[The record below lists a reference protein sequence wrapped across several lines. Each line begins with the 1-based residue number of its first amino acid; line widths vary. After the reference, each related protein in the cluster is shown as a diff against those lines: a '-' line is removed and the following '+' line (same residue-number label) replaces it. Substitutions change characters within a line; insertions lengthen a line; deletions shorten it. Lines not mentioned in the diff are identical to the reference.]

1 MTQEVPC
8 QSQVDGS
15 ARPLLR
21 FRQDLRLYLPRD
33 DAGDRRHTVYDPTT
47 DLSYFLGAA
56 ELMVAQLFDGRR
68 SLQDI
73 AMFLLREHGR
83 SLSLAKLQAYEH
95 KLSQLGLLLDDT
107 NKQTKK
113 LMDPA
118 IGISYGPL
126 KALLL
131 IPVLR
136 MDPAPM
142 LQWLYTRARWLCSPL
157 FALAGLLAIAA
168 AAAGL
173 IGHWDSFVRDT
184 RSVYGG
190 DASWLLWHYPV
201 VVVSIF
207 FHEIGHA
214 LSCRHYKVRITDF
227 GIAVYLLLATGWA
240 RPLQADWSM
249 LHKRQRLISIFMGP
263 FASVLFA
270 AAGVFLWLA
279 VTPAA
284 GAPTGG
290 LPAFWQTIGVVMAVS
305 ATVALMP
312 TLLPM
317 FNGDT
322 YLAITEMFGIPRLR
336 QRAFRYVKDL
346 GSGRPHEQQLSRRRK
361 AVYVLTVAGTSL
373 GWVVVWFMLVQL
385 AFAIHRWLAP
395 MFSQPPV

>member
-1 MTQEVPC
+1 VNARR
-8 QSQVDGS
+8 
-15 ARPLLR
+15 ARP
-21 FRQDLRLYLPRD
+21 F
-33 DAGDRRHTVYDPTT
+33 
-47 DLSYFLGAA
+47 
-56 ELMVAQLFDGRR
+56 
-68 SLQDI
+68 
-73 AMFLLREHGR
+73 
-83 SLSLAKLQAYEH
+83 
-95 KLSQLGLLLDDT
+95 
-107 NKQTKK
+107 
-113 LMDPA
+113 
-118 IGISYGPL
+118 
-126 KALLL
+126 
-131 IPVLR
+131 PVLR
-136 MDPAPM
+136 MDPDPM

-157 FALAGLLAIAA
+157 FALAGLLAIAVA
-168 AAAGL
+168 VAGL
-173 IGHWDSFVRDT
+173 IGHWDSFARDT

-190 DASWLLWHYPV
+190 NAGWLLWHYPV
-201 VVVSIF
+201 VVISIF

-305 ATVALMP
+305 ATAALMP

-336 QRAFRYVKDL
+336 QRAFRYIKDL
-346 GSGRPHEQQLSRRRK
+346 GSGRPHEQHLSRRRK
-361 AVYVLTVAGTSL
+361 AVYFLTVAGTSL

-395 MFSQPPV
+395 MFSQSPP